1 MSILGWPK
9 DGSVCLF
16 IFVTSCNLSCL
27 AGILPRLSHYS
38 KELLTGKCSATQVCQ
53 LRKKV

>member
-16 IFVTSCNLSCL
+16 IFVTSYNLSSL
-27 AGILPRLSHYS
+27 LGFFLVLSHYS
-38 KELLTGKCSATQVCQ
+38 KELLTGKRSATQVCQ